1 MCERRVE
8 CNGGVRMNFKLNLH
22 ADGRQTINTDALTMA
37 EGMDRARAYTERGR
51 SAASGV
57 SKAASGAGRSLMS
70 GASGAARYAG
80 RGAMNAAIAA
90 PGQARAAGKA
100 AYLAGEVGVDALSRY
115 KQKWHDWLYSNQENT
130 NFFLLIT
137 NVLYV
142 GLTLAILAL
151 TFLVV
156 DEHVADFKRN
166 EFSQHLNASG
176 STTVYSPCGVPTPD
190 AMYILQA
197 VGAVAA
203 SGYDGAMLEPSYQD
217 WMNRAN
223 RALCTTVVP
232 SVNLPDTVCSGT
244 GVLGYSDLDGVE
256 ELLAYGYLIGDGSFS
271 PTKTDLESLDP
282 NAMILKKMD
291 TFERLA
297 CLEKKN
303 SANEKPFYS
312 KHLRES
318 YGDLKTRVAR
328 AYIAAMPAFAL
339 YEHRKSTCHADDEDG
354 TKNPFG
360 GTSDCKHRCY
370 INNELKLAADDQNY
384 MYSEEF
390 VLADVTSFSK
400 QLYRLLA
407 LSLAGYVDRKEN
419 DGKCFRNIEEQS
431 PLEFCEGFMGGS
443 SPGSSDIV
451 TGTIAMAN
459 YSDQDLKIVTLL
471 QCGKATKKK
480 PRSPNPLFVRN
491 HGNIDAKR
499 AAHTCAATLQYG
511 LFEQGR
517 LFGIPD
523 VIRPFVVDQR
533 VDRNLHFIAKWIY
546 DAMYTEPLKQAK
558 ELMSEPKANLE
569 LYIAYRLSSTSIWAI
584 LVANVA
590 GYMIVR
596 ALAPMAVWAMK
607 MIGFTTTKVLVKA
620 TDSHPIIY
628 EEIQLVRPIL
638 GWPVFLTQVVNVFA
652 IYWILWLDPATQS
665 HYYVTPTC
673 EDWQGLGVHVP
684 SGAFGTT
691 WGKRRFSRFGE
702 HLIGTLMGLTLGL
715 VLLTYAIGRS
725 FVSAEAAKKNGKVDE
740 GDTSRLDNVALMMI
754 SFALVIQTL
763 FITQSI
769 VTGDAWWEAVK
780 ASDRDQKLSETFTK
794 DVQMSIWAA
803 FWTSVSIS
811 LYRQKWAIS
820 NLNFLIQG
828 SWMVSC
834 LLLVWMP
841 VFQSQVLLKNELE
854 VAFSDG
860 KGTADTRRLIVYIF
874 IYSFSGLWTFVL
886 GIRLKAAYDAIPARA
901 EALALSAS
909 RLTAAKKQRRSYI
922 EGAEAAAYELSRG
935 ANTVINNG
943 AAAPFKFNLTSVYIA
958 PTGSSVF
965 PKRNSETVYM
975 PLMPCN

>member
-1 MCERRVE
+1 
-8 CNGGVRMNFKLNLH
+8 MNFKLNLH
-22 ADGRQTINTDALTMA
+22 ADGRQTINTDAMTMA
-37 EGMDRARAYTERGR
+37 EGMDRARAYSNRGR

-57 SKAASGAGRSLMS
+57 SRVASGAGRSAMS
-70 GASGAARYAG
+70 GASSAARSAG

-100 AYLAGEVGVDALSRY
+100 AYLSGKVGVDTLSKY
-115 KQKWHDWLYSNQENT
+115 KQRWHDWLYSNQENT

-137 NVLYV
+137 NILYV
-142 GLTLAILAL
+142 GLTLAILVL

-156 DEHVADFKRN
+156 DEHVVDFNRN
-166 EFSQHLNASG
+166 EFSQHLDENG
-176 STTVYSPCGVPTPD
+176 STTVYNPCGVPTPD

-203 SGYDGAMLEPSYQD
+203 SGYDGAMLEPSYKD
-217 WMNRAN
+217 WMNSAN

-232 SVNLPDTVCSGT
+232 SVDLPDAVCETSD
-244 GVLGYSDLDGVE
+244 VLGYDDVDGVE
-256 ELLAYGYLIGDGSFS
+256 ELLAFGYLVGDGSFS
-271 PTKTDLESLDP
+271 PTKIDLESLDP
-282 NAMILKKMD
+282 GAMILKKLEK
-291 TFERLA
+291 FERLA

-303 SANEKPFYS
+303 KANEKPFYS

-339 YEHRKSTCHADDEDG
+339 YEFRKSTCHAGDEDG

-360 GTSDCKHRCY
+360 GKSDCKHRCY

-384 MYSEEF
+384 MYNEEF

-407 LSLAGYVDRKEN
+407 LSLAGYIDRKDN
-419 DGKCFRNIEEQS
+419 DGKCFRNTEEQS
-431 PLEFCEGFMGGS
+431 SLEFCEGFMGGS
-443 SPGSSDIV
+443 LPGSSDTV

-471 QCGKATKKK
+471 QCGKAKQKA
-480 PRSPNPLFVRN
+480 RSPDPLFVRN
-491 HGNIDAKR
+491 HGNVDASR

-596 ALAPMAVWAMK
+596 ALAPTAVWVMK

-725 FVSAEAAKKNGKVDE
+725 FVSAEVAKKKEKIVE
-740 GDTSRLDNVALMMI
+740 GVTARLDKVALVMI
-754 SFALVIQTL
+754 GFALVIQIL

-780 ASDRDQKLSETFTK
+780 ASDRDPKLSETFTK

-828 SWMVSC
+828 AWMGSC

-886 GIRLKAAYDAIPARA
+886 GIRLKAAYDAIPERA
-901 EALALSAS
+901 AALALSAS
-909 RLTAAKKQRRSYI
+909 MLSAAKKQRRRFI
-922 EGAEAAAYELSRG
+922 EGAEAAAYEIARNADAEAAFG
-935 ANTVINNG
+935 AGGLTF
-943 AAAPFKFNLTSVYIA
+943 APAAPFKFDLASVYIA

-965 PKRNSETVYM
+965 PKRNGDTVYM

>member
-1 MCERRVE
+1 MD
-8 CNGGVRMNFKLNLH
+8 FKLNLN
-22 ADGRQTINTDALTMA
+22 AAGRPTVNTDALTIA
-37 EGMDRARAYTERGR
+37 EGRERAISLANMGR
-51 SAASGV
+51 SAASGA
-57 SKAASGAGRSLMS
+57 SKVASGAAASAGRSAMR
-70 GASGAARYAG
+70 GASGAASYVG
-80 RGAMNAAIAA
+80 RSAMNAAIAA
-90 PGQARAAGKA
+90 PGQARDAGKA
-100 AYLAGEVGVDALSRY
+100 AYLSGKVGVETLSKY

-130 NFFLLIT
+130 NLFLLVT
-137 NVLYV
+137 NLLYI
-142 GLTLAILAL
+142 GLTLAILVL
-151 TFLVV
+151 TLLVV
-156 DEHVADFKRN
+156 DEHVADLKRN
-166 EFSQHLNASG
+166 EFSQHLDANGA
-176 STTVYSPCGVPTPD
+176 TKVYKPCGVPTPD
-190 AMYILQA
+190 AMYLLQA
-197 VGAVAA
+197 VGAVPA
-203 SGYDGAMLEPSYQD
+203 SGYDGAMLEPDYQE
-217 WMNRAN
+217 WMNSVN

-232 SVNLPDTVCSGT
+232 GSELPSTSCNADTVSG
-244 GVLGYSDLDGVE
+244 YDNINGVE
-256 ELLAYGYLIGDGSFS
+256 ELLAFGYLIGDGSFT
-271 PTKTDLESLDP
+271 PTKADLDAINSNTTIE
-282 NAMILKKMD
+282 AKVE

-297 CLEKKN
+297 CLENKN
-303 SANEKPFYS
+303 GAGEAPFYS

-339 YEHRKSTCHADDEDG
+339 YEHRKGGLPLDG
-354 TKNPFG
+354 KKNPFG
-360 GTSDCKHRCY
+360 GQSDCKHSCH
-370 INNELKLAADDQNY
+370 IKNELQSAASDQHY
-384 MYSEEF
+384 MHN
-390 VLADVTSFSK
+390 ADFSKKVETPFHK

-419 DGKCFRNIEEQS
+419 NGKSFLNTGDDD
-431 PLEFCEGFMGGS
+431 PLDFCNEFMSNS
-443 SPGSSDIV
+443 SEMV
-451 TGTIAMAN
+451 TGKFAMNN
-459 YSDQDLKIVTLL
+459 YSDQDQNIVTVS
-471 QCGKATKKK
+471 QCGTGI
-480 PRSPNPLFVRN
+480 RSADPLFVRN
-491 HGNIDAKR
+491 HGDDEKR
-499 AAHTCAATLQYG
+499 VATHTCAATLQYG

-558 ELMSEPKANLE
+558 ELMSDPKANLE

-596 ALAPMAVWAMK
+596 ALAPTAIWVLK
-607 MIGFTTTKVLVKA
+607 MVGITTTKVLVKA
-620 TDSHPIIY
+620 TESYPIIY
-628 EEIQLVRPIL
+628 EEIQLVRPVL
-638 GWPVFLTQVVNVFA
+638 GLPVFLTQVVNVLA

-725 FVSAEAAKKNGKVDE
+725 FVSATVVKEKEKVDE
-740 GDTSRLDNVALMMI
+740 GVTARLDKVALVMI
-754 SFALVIQTL
+754 SFALVIQIL

-780 ASDRDQKLSETFTK
+780 ASDRDPKLLETFTK

-828 SWMVSC
+828 AWMAAC

-841 VFQSQVLLKNELE
+841 ALQSQVLLKKELE

-874 IYSFSGLWTFVL
+874 IYAFSAIWTLVL
-886 GIRLKAAYDAIPARA
+886 GIRLKAAYDAIPERA
-901 EALALSAS
+901 AALALSAS
-909 RLTAAKKQRRSYI
+909 RLSAAKKQRRQFI
-922 EGAEAAAYELSRG
+922 EGAEAAAYEIARNADAEAALRAG
-935 ANTVINNG
+935 GLTFAP
-943 AAAPFKFNLTSVYIA
+943 AAPFKFNLASVYIA

-965 PKRNSETVYM
+965 PKRDTDSGYM
-975 PLMPCN
+975 PLMPRN